1 MCLFTT
7 ENLWLK
13 PKDYNFLRNGP
24 CSHKFKLGDKCLPEY
39 IKITKQIVHTYTVVW
54 YLNCNIII
62 AGDNLLA

>member
-1 MCLFTT
+1 MWLFTP

-39 IKITKQIVHTYTVVW
+39 IKITNQIVHT
-54 YLNCNIII
+54 
-62 AGDNLLA
+62 